1 MLSAIRAEVTRP
13 EHNRKD
19 GSCLLKCDPYIPGNI
34 SEQYPR

>member
-1 MLSAIRAEVTRP
+1 MLFDIRARGTRP

-19 GSCLLKCDPYIPGNI
+19 GSCLVKCDPYIPENI